1 MYERALE
8 LDPKYAGAYAGL
20 ARTYSLEQAMQWS
33 QAPQTL
39 ERAFELGQRAI
50 ALDDSLP
57 AAHTTLGWVYVWKK
71 QHEQAIAEAERA
83 IALDPND
90 AEGHAWLGNI
100 LNFSGKVEEAIRMV
114 EKALRLNPH
123 GPFFYL
129 YNLGVAYRLA
139 GRYEEAM
146 AALKRVLG
154 RNPDWIPA
162 HFNLAIIYSELGR
175 EEEARAEA
183 AEVLRVNPNFSLE
196 VMRQTAPFKD
206 PAVLERYVAAL
217 RKAGLE

>member
-1 MYERALE
+1 MPCFLPALFFRA
-8 LDPKYAGAYAGL
+8 
-20 ARTYSLEQAMQWS
+20 
-33 QAPQTL
+33 
-39 ERAFELGQRAI
+39 
-50 ALDDSLP
+50 LP
-57 AAHTTLGWVYVWKK
+57 AAKASTRLRPALQHGVYVWKK

-100 LNFSGKVEEAIRMV
+100 LNFSGRAEEAIRMV

-129 YNLGVAYRLA
+129 YNLGFAYRLA

-217 RKAGLE
+217 RKAGLK